1 MRNFIGYINLTNMLR
16 KVFFFL
22 GLFLFPCLLIAQNPL
37 DLFRGKGSSNSGEM
51 VTGLKEALE
60 KGTQA
65 ASGRLSKENGFLQDA
80 AVKILLPPEAQA
92 VERTA
97 RQFGLGRQAD
107 QLITS
112 LNRAAES
119 ACTDAGPIFI
129 AAIRQMN
136 VTDAVSIV
144 RGTDTSATQFL
155 RRTCSPQ
162 LTNQFRPVIEQALE
176 KTGTTKLWRD
186 FFSAT
191 NRFSRNQVNTD
202 LTAYVTD
209 RALQGLFHYVAAEER
224 EIRKNP
230 LARTSDILKKV
241 FGQQ

>member
-1 MRNFIGYINLTNMLR
+1 MQRSLIY
-16 KVFFFL
+16 FL
-22 GLFLFPCLLIAQNPL
+22 GIFLLPCISMAQNPL
-37 DLFRGKGSSNSGEM
+37 DLLRGKGSNNSGEM
-51 VTGLKEALE
+51 VAGLKEALE

-65 ASGRLSKENGFLQDA
+65 AASRLSKENGFLQDA
-80 AVKILLPPEAQA
+80 TVKILLPTEAQGL
-92 VERTA
+92 ERTA

-112 LNRAAES
+112 LNKAAES
-119 ACTDAGPIFI
+119 ACTDAGTIFI

-144 RGTDTSATQFL
+144 RGADTSATQFL

-186 FFSAT
+186 FFSAA
-191 NRFSRNQVNTD
+191 NRFSRNPVNTD
-202 LTAYVTD
+202 LTAYVTE
-209 RALQGLFHYVAAEER
+209 RALQGLFHYVAVEER

-230 LARTSDILKKV
+230 LARTSDVLKRV

>member
-1 MRNFIGYINLTNMLR
+1 MLR
-16 KVFFFL
+16 CVF
-22 GLFLFPCLLIAQNPL
+22 CLLGVLLFSCWTMAQNPL
-37 DLFRGKGSSNSGEM
+37 DLLRGKGNSNSGELAS
-51 VTGLKEALE
+51 GLKEALQ
-60 KGTQA
+60 KGTEV

-112 LNRAAES
+112 LNRAAEF
-119 ACTDAGPIFI
+119 ACIDAGPIFI

-136 VTDAVSIV
+136 VTDAVNIV
-144 RGTDTSATQFL
+144 RGADTAATQFL

-162 LTNQFRPVIEQALE
+162 LTNQFRPIIEQALE
-176 KTGTTKLWRD
+176 KTGTTRLWRE

-202 LTAYVTD
+202 LTGYVTE
-209 RALQGLFHYVAAEER
+209 RALQGLFHYVAAEEI

-230 LARTSDILKKV
+230 LARTSDVLKRV
-241 FGQQ
+241 FGSQ